1 MVKARD
7 DIPDLIKE
15 VNRYTATVLN
25 QGSIRVAEEI
35 VKELQFLGPS
45 WTGLY
50 SNSWQIKVGNQSTT
64 GTRRAGEPKP
74 VKGPKLNV
82 QQIRQGRSTRDT
94 IQIEITNLARSKG
107 YAQDTRLGRFRRGK
121 ARTKNI
127 GQEPRTLKGK
137 NSLDF
142 DPTSRLKP
150 QDYRGFTPGSG
161 NPGGFSSQ
169 TAPLNWFQTYTEGGK
184 LQRRVDL
191 TLNSSTKKA
200 KGKFLK

>member
-1 MVKARD
+1 MIKARD

-45 WTGLY
+45 WTGRY
-50 SNSWQIKVGNQSTT
+50 SNSWQIRVGKEKST
-64 GTRRAGEPKP
+64 GTRRPGEPKP
-74 VKGPKLNV
+74 LKGPKMNV
-82 QQIRQGRSTRDT
+82 KSIREGRSTRNT

-107 YAQDTRLGRFRRGK
+107 YAQDTRLGRFKRGK
-121 ARTKNI
+121 AGNKNI
-127 GQEPRTLKGK
+127 GDKPRTQKGQR
-137 NSLDF
+137 SLEF
-142 DPTSRLKP
+142 DPTSRLQP
-150 QDYRGFTPGSG
+150 EDYRGFNAGSG

-169 TAPLNWFQTYTEGGK
+169 TAPLNWFQTYTDGGK
-184 LQRRVDL
+184 LERTVEL
-191 TLNSSTKKA
+191 TLNSSVKKA